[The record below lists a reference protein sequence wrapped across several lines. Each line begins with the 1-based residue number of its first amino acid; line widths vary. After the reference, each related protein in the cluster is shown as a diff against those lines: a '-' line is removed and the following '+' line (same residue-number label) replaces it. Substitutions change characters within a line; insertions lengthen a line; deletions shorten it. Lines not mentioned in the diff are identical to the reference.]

1 MYGKLLRNITYSRVA
16 NYIVARV
23 GYWCSNITGNVYL
36 NAKPVSASVEPA
48 NYCNLSCPHCPTG
61 RKLIEKTDKRLSVSD
76 FKEYI
81 DALLPELMYLN
92 LYFQGEP
99 LLNKEL
105 PEMIS
110 YASSKGV
117 FTCVSTNGNA
127 LTEDVVK
134 RLSQSG
140 IGRLIICLD
149 GATEESYT
157 QYRVGGD
164 FDKVVR
170 GISLAV
176 RYGLPVEVQCLLLST
191 TEKEIVALKSLCK
204 SLGVRRLVFKKAQ
217 FYDEYLVPKNPK
229 NLRYKRDASGALV
242 PKAKL
247 KNKCWRLFSTIVI
260 DVDGNVPA
268 CCFDKSAKYSFGNLK
283 DASLRK
289 VWLGEKAMRFR
300 QTILRKR
307 KSIDICNNCI

>member
-1 MYGKLLRNITYSRVA
+1 MYGKLLRNITYSRLA
-16 NYIVARV
+16 NYITARV

-61 RKLIEKTDKRLSVSD
+61 RKLIEKKDKRLTVSD
-76 FKEYI
+76 FKEYM

-110 YASSKGV
+110 YASGKGI

-134 RLSQSG
+134 RLSESG

-149 GATEESYT
+149 GATAESYI

-191 TEKEIVALKSLCK
+191 TENEIDTLKSLCK

-217 FYDEYLVPKNPK
+217 FYDDYLVPKNPK
-229 NLRYKRDASGALV
+229 NLRYKRDVSGALV

-268 CCFDKSAKYSFGNLK
+268 CCFDKSGKYSFGNLK
-283 DASLRK
+283 EVALQK
-289 VWLGEKAMRFR
+289 VWLGEKARRFR

>member
-1 MYGKLLRNITYSRVA
+1 MYGKLLRNITYSRLA
-16 NYIVARV
+16 NYITARV

-61 RKLIEKTDKRLSVSD
+61 RKLIEKKDKRLTVSD

-81 DALLPELMYLN
+81 DALLPELMYLI

-110 YASSKGV
+110 YASGKGV

-191 TEKEIVALKSLCK
+191 TENEIDTLKSLCK

-217 FYDEYLVPKNPK
+217 FYDDYLVPKNPK

-268 CCFDKSAKYSFGNLK
+268 CCFDKSGKYSFGNLK
-283 DASLRK
+283 EVALQK
-289 VWLGEKAMRFR
+289 VWLGEKARRFR

>member
-1 MYGKLLRNITYSRVA
+1 
-16 NYIVARV
+16 
-23 GYWCSNITGNVYL
+23 L

-110 YASSKGV
+110 YASGKGI

-134 RLSQSG
+134 SLSHSG
-140 IGRLIICLD
+140 IGRLIISLD
-149 GATEESYT
+149 GATAESYT

-191 TEKEIVALKSLCK
+191 TENEIDTLKSLCK

-217 FYDEYLVPKNPK
+217 FYDNYLVPKNPK
-229 NLRYKRDASGALV
+229 NLRYKRDTSGVLV

-268 CCFDKSAKYSFGNLK
+268 CCFDKSGKYSFGNLK
-283 DASLRK
+283 EVALQK
-289 VWLGEKAMRFR
+289 VWLGEKARRFR

>member
-1 MYGKLLRNITYSRVA
+1 
-16 NYIVARV
+16 
-23 GYWCSNITGNVYL
+23 L
-36 NAKPVSASVEPA
+36 NAKPISASIEPA

-61 RKLIEKTDKRLSVSD
+61 RKLIEKKDKRLTISD
-76 FKEYI
+76 FQGYI

-99 LLNKEL
+99 FLNKDL
-105 PEMIS
+105 PEMIK
-110 YASSKGV
+110 YASDRGV

-134 RLSQSG
+134 RLSESG

-149 GATEESYT
+149 GATQDSYQ

-164 FDKVVR
+164 FDRVVN

-176 RYGLPVEVQCLLLST
+176 KYNLPLEVQCLLLST
-191 TEKEIVALKSLCK
+191 TEKEIDEIKELCK
-204 SLGVRRLVFKKAQ
+204 DLGVKRLVFKKAQ
-217 FYDEYLVPKNPK
+217 FYDEYLVPENTK

-242 PKAKL
+242 PKGKL

-268 CCFDKSAKYSFGNLK
+268 CCFDKSGKYSFGNLK
-283 DASLRK
+283 DASLKK
-289 VWLGEKAMRFR
+289 VWLGNKAMRFR
-300 QTILRKR
+300 RAILKNRKG
-307 KSIDICNNCI
+307 IDICNNCI